1 MNFYLQKKK
10 RWGQKQILVEQIN
23 VFVTSSYHASFPQK
37 TLYHS
42 YLNDI
47 PNIFQ
52 NYYNFVLV
60 YVTLFIKSALL
71 NAVWH
76 GEWTYPK
83 SPRVFE
89 TSITTCSN
97 AWVLVL
103 NQYGMQEGINNALD
117 QTFQHALKIDSF
129 TKQSKIEVCT
139 NHSTN
144 C

>member
-1 MNFYLQKKK
+1 
-10 RWGQKQILVEQIN
+10 
-23 VFVTSSYHASFPQK
+23 
-37 TLYHS
+37 
-42 YLNDI
+42 
-47 PNIFQ
+47 
-52 NYYNFVLV
+52 
-60 YVTLFIKSALL
+60 VTLFIKSALL